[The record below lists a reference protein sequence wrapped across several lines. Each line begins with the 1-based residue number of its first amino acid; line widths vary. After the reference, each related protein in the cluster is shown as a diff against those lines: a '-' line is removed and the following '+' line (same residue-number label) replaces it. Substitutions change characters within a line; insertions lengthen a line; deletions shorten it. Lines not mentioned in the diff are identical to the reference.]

1 MPDPPGE
8 GVEAAAEAAET
19 AAGVPP
25 TIAEMVIPNA
35 PNVASVARYTKLKIV
50 LS

>member
-1 MPDPPGE
+1 ME
-8 GVEAAAEAAET
+8 GVEAADEGAEAAET

-25 TIAEMVIPNA
+25 TIAEMEIPNA
-35 PNVASVARYTKLKIV
+35 LNVVSVARYTKLKIV